1 MTESTGTLADVHTAV
16 LWGCVAVTLAVFAL
30 LIHSIA
36 TFRRT
41 PGDGAQK
48 RNATA
53 EVVWTL
59 VPIIIVVAT
68 AAPAMRS
75 LMTFDSPAAET
86 AHEGAPVRGPEL
98 AGEIPQKAF
107 HDGGIP
113 L

>member
-1 MTESTGTLADVHTAV
+1 MTEMSAGLSDVHAGV
-16 LWGCVAVTLAVFAL
+16 LWACAAVSIAVFVV

-41 PGDGAQK
+41 SGDGTHR
-48 RNATA
+48 RNAAA
-53 EVVWTL
+53 EVFWTL
-59 VPIIIVVAT
+59 VPIAIVIAT
-68 AAPAMRS
+68 AAPAVRT
-75 LMTFDSPAAET
+75 LVSPVSGTET
-86 AHEGAPVRGPEL
+86 VQENPSTRGPEL

>member
-53 EVVWTL
+53 EVFWTL

-68 AAPAMRS
+68 AAPAVRS
-75 LMTFDSPAAET
+75 LMTPDSTTRET
-86 AHEGAPVRGPEL
+86 AHENAPARGPEL

-107 HDGGIP
+107 HDSGIP

>member
-1 MTESTGTLADVHTAV
+1 MTDVHTAV
-16 LWGCVAVTLAVFAL
+16 LWGCAAVALAVFAL

-41 PGDGAQK
+41 PGDDAQK

-53 EVVWTL
+53 EVFWTL

-68 AAPAMRS
+68 AAPAVRT
-75 LMTFDSPAAET
+75 LMAPDSMTET
-86 AHEGAPVRGPEL
+86 AHENAPARGREL